1 MCFQLSAA
9 AAALRAAALS
19 LRLSMQR
26 PQQHQTQHAQS
37 ISHRLGELQHADGQ
51 RRAGLELEL
60 LLDFALH
67 LLMKHHVAVVP
78 GSAYGQTTDR
88 FVRISIGTETE
99 ARIQKALSTIAS
111 LSRVNQ
117 FDRDSHVED
126 LVDAGVD
133 LGLAGVA
140 R

>member
-67 LLMKHHVAVVP
+67 LHQPPLEQLAAALGDQRYDHRGVRGWVVAASCCCCAALEQQR
-78 GSAYGQTTDR
+78 SAMARRFQINTRGGNPARVFCSVLGQTY
-88 FVRISIGTETE
+88 E
-99 ARIQKALSTIAS
+99 A
-111 LSRVNQ
+111 
-117 FDRDSHVED
+117 
-126 LVDAGVD
+126 
-133 LGLAGVA
+133 
-140 R
+140 